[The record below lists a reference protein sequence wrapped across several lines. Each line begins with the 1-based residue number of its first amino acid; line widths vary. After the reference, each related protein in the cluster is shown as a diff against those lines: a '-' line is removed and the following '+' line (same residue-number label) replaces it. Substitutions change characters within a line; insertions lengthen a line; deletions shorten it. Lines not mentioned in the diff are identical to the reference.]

1 MEVRIGTGAV
11 PMGWGR
17 EGEGRGGGSVGK
29 QQVADLTALEWV
41 CLGSALGD
49 GGEWAGG
56 GGWYRRRGKGLGKQ
70 WSKCC
75 EAHLELQLVLAQ

>member
-41 CLGSALGD
+41 CLGSALGE

-56 GGWYRRRGKGLGKQ
+56 GGVVQTEGKRAG
-70 WSKCC
+70 
-75 EAHLELQLVLAQ
+75 ETVE